1 MPRMLL
7 LKSRPVFV
15 RICLLPVTQMMKM
28 HILCDFLLRISGRLI
43 PPLRLLR
50 INSNKQM
57 KGSLYMLLCVAEKYT
72 PQRSG
77 LRERK
82 RPDSPKLTEP
92 SVTETWRAEE
102 MLELWEIKMFGE
114 K

>member
-1 MPRMLL
+1 MINCTLFSCTRTINDTIYFID
-7 LKSRPVFV
+7 KH
-15 RICLLPVTQMMKM
+15 RIMIVNSL
-28 HILCDFLLRISGRLI
+28 FL
-43 PPLRLLR
+43 
-50 INSNKQM
+50 
-57 KGSLYMLLCVAEKYT
+57 EKYT

-82 RPDSPKLTEP
+82 RPESPKMTEP
-92 SVTETWRAEE
+92 SVTENWIPEE